1 MTWEQLLTEIWDR
14 LSLKVNWELL
24 GSESKEKQLRISVHQ
39 KVTQNRLRPEEQAS
53 ASSDSSEMVRM

>member
-24 GSESKEKQLRISVHQ
+24 GSESEEKQLRISVLW
-39 KVTQNRLRPEEQAS
+39 KVTQNRLRPEEQG
-53 ASSDSSEMVRM
+53 ECF